1 VNPVATLFKNVL
13 LLGSILISA
22 IALVGSIIGFLGFG
36 GRGVLSALIGAAMA
50 TVFVS
55 LTATS
60 VWFGSRLSLAGF
72 FAIVL
77 GGWILKLVL
86 FLILVVL
93 LRNSD
98 FIVGGVIFFTLVS
111 AVLGSLAVDAWVFTR
126 SRIPLI
132 SGE

>member
-1 VNPVATLFKNVL
+1 MNPVATLFKNVL

>member
-132 SGE
+132 QGE

>member
-1 VNPVATLFKNVL
+1 MNPVATLFKNVL

-132 SGE
+132 QGE

>member
-1 VNPVATLFKNVL
+1 MNPVATLFKNVL

-86 FLILVVL
+86 FIILVVL

-132 SGE
+132 QGE